1 MRITIDAPPV
11 RSLSANEKMVYQFL
25 KEGLTPIEIARRMK
39 LPVGRN
45 NFSDNRYDVPNE
57 TITRLITS
65 IREKGWD
72 IPTNNKEEAEMP
84 RITLT
89 EEDKRSIVTANQAGA
104 TAKELAEKY
113 GVAKG
118 TIWNIVSEWK
128 KRGETALSGETEVET
143 KEEPATA
150 ATETGSE
157 QETCDNIPADIIPET
172 EENVKPESEENAEPL
187 IPQSVIEACW
197 ARVDDLRH
205 QIAAEQAAI
214 DDWERQIAEI
224 KEFLELARIANPV
237 GGAV

>member
-1 MRITIDAPPV
+1 MRIAIDAPPV

-25 KEGLTPIEIARRMK
+25 KQGLTPIEIARRMK

-72 IPTNNKEEAEMP
+72 ITTNNKEEAEMQK
-84 RITLT
+84 LT
-89 EEDKRSIVTANQAGA
+89 EENKRSIVTANSAGA
-104 TAKELAEKY
+104 TVTSLAEKY
-113 GVAKG
+113 
-118 TIWNIVSEWK
+118 NVSK
-128 KRGETALSGETEVET
+128 SAIYNVIKDFNNRGETALSGETEVET

-157 QETCDNIPADIIPET
+157 QEIVEAIPADIIPET
-172 EENVKPESEENAEPL
+172 EENVKPESEENDEPL
-187 IPQSVIEACW
+187 IPQSAIEACW
-197 ARVDDLRH
+197 ERIDDLRH
-205 QIAAEQAAI
+205 QIAAEQAVI
-214 DDWERQIAEI
+214 DDWERQIAET
-224 KEFLELARIANPV
+224 KEFLELARIANPA